1 MTLRI
6 NAVNGESV

>member
-6 NAVNGESV
+6 NMLQYMQ